1 MHGFGYL
8 WLSLLSHLLR
18 ISVPKPRG
26 AMVFH
31 KNADSC
37 GLSSTSVLMGAKGHI
52 LESKIESQIKTSQ
65 THLSP

>member
-1 MHGFGYL
+1 MRGFGYL

-18 ISVPKPRG
+18 ISIPEPMG
-26 AMVFH
+26 ATVFN

-52 LESKIESQIKTSQ
+52 LASKIEALIETSQ
-65 THLSP
+65 TH